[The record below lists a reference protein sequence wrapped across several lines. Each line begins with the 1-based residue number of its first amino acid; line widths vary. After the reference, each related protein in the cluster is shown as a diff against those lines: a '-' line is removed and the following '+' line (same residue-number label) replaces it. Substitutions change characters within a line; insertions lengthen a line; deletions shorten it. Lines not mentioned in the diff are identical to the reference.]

1 MHKKTLFFI
10 LALVGVFVVFSVL
23 SGGQKSSVSLLPEAV
38 ETGEVRLKNGDIYE
52 LVASAVTEELGGKK
66 VTMLAYNGSVPGPTI
81 RVGEGDTVTI
91 RFVNK
96 TDMPTLLHS
105 HGVRMAN
112 EFDGTH
118 IVQPDVL
125 PSETFD
131 YVLTFT
137 DPGVFWYHP
146 HVRED
151 LQQNMGL
158 YGNFLVTPKD
168 GTYWSPA
175 DHEETLFL
183 SDVLMEDGHIA
194 PYSKKYS
201 THALMGRFG
210 NTLLVNGKTSYTIK
224 AEPGEVHRLFV
235 TNAATVRPFDFRI
248 AGARM
253 KLVGG
258 DNGRYEK
265 ETFVES
271 VLLGPSERAV
281 IDVHFSAAGSYP
293 LEHRTPTKVYTLGE
307 VSVAGDPVPPI
318 GPSFDELRTSVQ
330 LEKEFDKLRAYLVKP
345 PEKVLRLLVTFDMAK
360 VMGLMTGG
368 GMSGMSSGGHDHGG
382 GGAMGGMMG
391 TPVPIEWEDDM
402 GDMNTYST
410 SETVR
415 WIMRDEATGKENTD
429 VIWKLKLGDLV
440 KVRIVNDPTSMHP
453 MQHPIH
459 FHGNRF
465 VVLAVNDVLNDNMV
479 WKDTAMLKTGDT
491 MDILLEASNPG
502 KWLAHCHIAEHM
514 HSGMM
519 IEYDIE

>member
-66 VTMLAYNGSVPGPTI
+66 VTMLAYNGSGPGPTI
-81 RVGEGDTVTI
+81 RVGEGDNVTI

-118 IVQPDVL
+118 IVQPVVL

-137 DPGVFWYHP
+137 DPGVFWYHR

-158 YGNFLVTPKD
+158 YGSFLVTPKD

-271 VLLGPSERAV
+271 VLLGPSERAIV
-281 IDVHFSAAGSYP
+281 EVYFPDAGVFP
-293 LEHRTPTKVYTLGE
+293 LEHRTPTKTYTLGGVK
-307 VSVAGDPVPPI
+307 VSGDPVPPV
-318 GPSFDELRTSVQ
+318 GPSFDTLRTELDLQ
-330 LEKEFDKLRAYLVKP
+330 KEFNKLRAGYGSKKP
-345 PEKVLRLLVTFDMAK
+345 NK
-360 VMGLMTGG
+360 
-368 GMSGMSSGGHDHGG
+368 
-382 GGAMGGMMG
+382 
-391 TPVPIEWEDDM
+391 
-402 GDMNTYST
+402 
-410 SETVR
+410 
-415 WIMRDEATGKENTD
+415 
-429 VIWKLKLGDLV
+429 
-440 KVRIVNDPTSMHP
+440 
-453 MQHPIH
+453 
-459 FHGNRF
+459 
-465 VVLAVNDVLNDNMV
+465 
-479 WKDTAMLKTGDT
+479 
-491 MDILLEASNPG
+491 
-502 KWLAHCHIAEHM
+502 
-514 HSGMM
+514 
-519 IEYDIE
+519 